1 MFCYRLLP
9 KMSKFKG
16 RLVHVTNE
24 QPGRTQTTLNGSLYR
39 PGNFATLVISKEVI
53 DREEGIFYLKIF

>member
-1 MFCYRLLP
+1 
-9 KMSKFKG
+9 MSKFKG